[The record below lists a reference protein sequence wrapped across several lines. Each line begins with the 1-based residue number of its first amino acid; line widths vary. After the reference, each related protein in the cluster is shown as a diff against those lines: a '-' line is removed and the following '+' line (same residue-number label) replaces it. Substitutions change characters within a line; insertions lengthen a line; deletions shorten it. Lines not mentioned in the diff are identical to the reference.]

1 MAFGRYNFSVVDD
14 NGNLVNGASVE
25 VRHETVGAPL
35 AILFSDRDGT
45 TPLANPY
52 TASDGANAGFF
63 VGGGAYRITV
73 TSGALSRDW
82 RYVAVGTAQETDNS
96 AIRPGAIYQWDT
108 GTTDADPGD
117 GNIRANNSS
126 LASATFLYAD
136 DVSHGNSNLEAF
148 LLSFDDSTNTIKG
161 DLILV
166 DLSLD
171 TSATF
176 KITSVTDAA
185 GYVKIGVSNHSGE
198 TSFTAGAEIGLQFFR
213 AGDAGAAPA
222 DAEYVVSSLHGSL
235 SAERALTNTATVT
248 WDFATGSQAK
258 ANVVA
263 SSDTVAGGIE
273 TATTAEMETGTSTTV
288 AVTPGRQHR
297 HPYHCKAWVAFSMA
311 AAIDVQ
317 SGNIVTIADN
327 GTGTFGV
334 VKNTFSGNG
343 SGSVSIELT
352 SSAGQQAHFTSING
366 TTANVVCTNN
376 TGTASET
383 SIGKLHVMLVG
394 DE

>member
-14 NGNLVNGASVE
+14 SGNVVNGASVE

-63 VGGGAYRITV
+63 VGGGAYRVTV

-96 AIRPGAIYQWDT
+96 AIRPGALYQWDT

-117 GNIRANNSS
+117 GKIRANNAS
-126 LASATFLYAD
+126 LASATFLYVD
-136 DVSHGNSNLEAF
+136 DVSHGNSNMESF

-166 DLSLD
+166 DLSLE

-176 KITSVTDAA
+176 KITSITDAA

-198 TSFTAGAEIGLQFFR
+198 TSFTADAEIGVQFFR

-222 DAEYVVSSLHGSL
+222 DAVYIVQTLHGSL
-235 SAERALTNTATVT
+235 SAERALTDTASIT
-248 WDFATGSQAK
+248 WDFGTAGQAK
-258 ANVVA
+258 ANSTSKAVLFGSGGSGTCAAGATKYIGAALMSATEGEVVFPLP
-263 SSDTVAGGIE
+263 VAGTLQNLRIL
-273 TATTAEMETGTSTTV
+273 
-288 AVTPGRQHR
+288 
-297 HPYHCKAWVAFSMA
+297 
-311 AAIDVQ
+311 
-317 SGNIVTIADN
+317 GNN
-327 GTGTFGV
+327 P
-334 VKNTFSGNG
+334 
-343 SGSVSIELT
+343 
-352 SSAGQQAHFTSING
+352 SSAGETLTCTLRKELADTALIATITNG
-366 TTANVVCTNN
+366 TNVANDSTHTVSVSAGNRIGVKLVN
-376 TGTASET
+376 SASGATQGPVSWSCE
-383 SIGKLHVMLVG
+383 LVI
-394 DE
+394 